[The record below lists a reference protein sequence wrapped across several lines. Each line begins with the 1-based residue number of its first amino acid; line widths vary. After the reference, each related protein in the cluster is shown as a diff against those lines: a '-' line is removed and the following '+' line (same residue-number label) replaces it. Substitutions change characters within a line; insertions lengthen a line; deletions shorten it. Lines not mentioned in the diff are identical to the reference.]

1 MSLATMTS
9 KGQVTIPK
17 TVRDSLRLNSG
28 DRIDFVLTGQGEVVL
43 RPVTKRVDDVYGR
56 LHRPGRKPLSVR
68 EMDALVKAKIGEMA
82 G

>member
-17 TVRDSLRLNSG
+17 VVRESLRLNSG

-43 RPVTKRVDDVYGR
+43 RPLTKRVDDVYAR
-56 LHRPGRKPLSVR
+56 LRRPGRKPLSVE
-68 EMDALVKAKIGEMA
+68 EMDALVKAKIGDVTR
-82 G
+82 